1 MLLATIPAN
10 QVGTITLDYC
20 PERLLLINGNTPAD
34 ANDAFDDAGTIS
46 ISHSGRQTVNIGA
59 GRVPACAEL
68 KTLSG
73 SVGWLQLGL
82 GRKNGSTTMQ
92 IQNLS
97 ATLPMFVFGA
107 SSGFS
112 PVLYGYSE
120 TSINANANQTF
131 IGFDALVFDDATAIE
146 RVQIKWSNGFVE
158 DFAPLELQALLSI
171 QMNSDADGQIEGK
184 SALLGLGIQEATV
197 FANATNS
204 LIVTSRNP
212 ITL

>member
-20 PERLLLINGNTPAD
+20 PERLLLTNSLLSAD
-34 ANDAFDDAGTIS
+34 MDDAFDDAGTIS

-59 GRVPACAEL
+59 GRVKPAANL
-68 KTLSG
+68 KVLG
-73 SVGWLQLGL
+73 SRVGWLQLGL

-97 ATLPMFVFGA
+97 ATLPMYVYGA

-120 TSINANANQTF
+120 TSINSNANQTF
-131 IGFDALVFDDATAIE
+131 IGFDALIFDDSSVIE
-146 RVQIKWSNGFVE
+146 RVQIKFSNGFVE
-158 DFAPLELQALLSI
+158 DFSALELQSLLAVV
-171 QMNSDADGQIEGK
+171 QNTDSDGELTNKTI
-184 SALLGLGIQEATV
+184 LLGLGIQEATV
-197 FANATNS
+197 FANASNS